1 MDLSAQDYV
10 ALLEL
15 YSRSTRLIGSGDA
28 EGWADLFTADGVFA
42 MPAIEAFGAPP
53 LEVRGRKAL
62 VGYIRQVI
70 EGTFDAQIGL
80 APGTKK
86 RHQVTNVLLEGDGPA
101 AAKGSAYLLMSV
113 LESGHPPRLFGMGVY
128 TDRFVKTPDGWKIA
142 HRLLT
147 PDA

>member
-15 YSRSTRLIGSGDA
+15 YSKSTRLIGSGDA
-28 EGWADLFTADGVFA
+28 EGWADLFTPDGVFA
-42 MPAIEAFGAPP
+42 MPAIEAFGAPA
-53 LEVRGRKAL
+53 LEVKGREAL
-62 VGYIRQVI
+62 VGYIQQVI
-70 EGTFDAQIGL
+70 DGTFDAQIGV

-86 RHQVTNVLLEGDGPA
+86 RHQVTNVMLEATAPQ

-113 LESGHPPRLFGMGVY
+113 LEGGQPPRLFGMGVY
-128 TDRFVKTPDGWKIA
+128 TDRFLKTPGGWKIE

-147 PDA
+147 PDL

>member
-42 MPAIEAFGAPP
+42 MPAIEAFGAPA
-53 LEVRGRKAL
+53 LEVRGREAL
-62 VGYIRQVI
+62 VGYIGQVI
-70 EGTFDAQIGL
+70 AGTFDAQIGL

-86 RHQVTNVLLEGDGPA
+86 RHQVTNVLLEATGPLG
-101 AAKGSAYLLMSV
+101 AKGSAYLLMSV
-113 LESGHPPRLFGMGVY
+113 LESGQPRLFGMGVY
-128 TDRFVKTPDGWKIA
+128 TDHFVKTPEGWKIE

-147 PDA
+147 PDL